1 MPVAMRMSSLWCHA
15 ASFDGSRMKHRICGW
30 SWRHRHVRAVVAAL
44 ALVPQLATAGP
55 VGVVFHSSTS
65 GATLT
70 IDHSTWTKLLQ
81 TYVKPRAD
89 GLNRVDYAGFKA
101 EGRPALSAYLAQLQ
115 AVDPAALD
123 KPEQFAFWA
132 NLYNAKTIDVVLEAY
147 PVASIKNIK
156 FGNILASGPWS
167 NKVLRVSGTE
177 LSLDDIEHNILRP
190 YFKDARVHYAVNCAS
205 VGCPNLGTEAFAG
218 ARLSEQLDAAAR
230 AFVNH
235 PRGFKAVGGRVEA
248 SKIYS
253 WFMKDFG
260 KSDADVLAHARA
272 YASPPLANALR
283 QATAINGFD
292 YDWSLNDITR

>member
-1 MPVAMRMSSLWCHA
+1 MRQAVLENAMKPLASLTIPA
-15 ASFDGSRMKHRICGW
+15 ALCLVG
-30 SWRHRHVRAVVAAL
+30 AVLAAL
-44 ALVPQLATAGP
+44 ALVPRLASAGP
-55 VGVVFHSSTS
+55 VEAVFRTS
-65 GATLT
+65 KAGAALT
-70 IDHSTWTKLLQ
+70 VDHGAWTKLLQ
-81 TYVKPRAD
+81 TYVKPQVD
-89 GLNRVDYAGFKA
+89 GLNRVDYARFKV
-101 EGRPALSAYLAQLQ
+101 EGRSALSAYLTNQQ
-115 AVDPAALD
+115 AVDPAQLD
-123 KPEQFAFWA
+123 KPEQFAFWV
-132 NLYNAKTIDVVLEAY
+132 NLYNAMTIAVVLEAY
-147 PVASIKNIK
+147 PVASIKTIK

-167 NKVLRVSGTE
+167 KKVLRVSGTE

-205 VGCPNLGTEAFAG
+205 VGCPNLGTEAFTG

-230 AFVNH
+230 DFVNH

-272 YASPPLANALR
+272 YASPPLADALR

-292 YDWSLNDITR
+292 YDWSLNDIAR